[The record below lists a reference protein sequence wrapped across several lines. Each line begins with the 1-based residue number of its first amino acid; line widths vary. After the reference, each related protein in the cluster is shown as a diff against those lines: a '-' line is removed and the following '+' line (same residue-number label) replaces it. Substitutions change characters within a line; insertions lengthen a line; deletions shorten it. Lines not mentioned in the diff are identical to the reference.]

1 LKLPYYLAL
10 FIYLILQIGV
20 TSQLSAQSF
29 FSTTIN
35 GKSRSYLVA
44 QPKGENLNQPL
55 LIVLRSGTIKSLEQN
70 AMDSIWQSL
79 TTSST
84 LVFPVALGGKWNCE
98 DSVKENYD
106 VLFLSTLISEV
117 YGSFHINRNKVY
129 LISDEDG
136 LCLSE
141 QFYSKNTKSIS
152 LLPFV
157 ATNEEA
163 ARKANSFSNKED
175 NQQLGYEL
183 YKKTKLYLGD
193 EEKDKAD
200 SIKMN
205 TWGRRLTVE
214 FHMGDFSLMNLVR
227 TNVSDK
233 TRMGISNI
241 SNVIGVQVTKW
252 MDNSLGWYADLSYL
266 NVASKED
273 FSFSSS
279 GLSGELGFG
288 FIVPLSFGLKY
299 GFGNHPFRPYF
310 LLGSGPML
318 VSAVGGRITSS
329 GGGIPDPNNLSG
341 DITPIIRIT
350 SQLTLGSGFD
360 IRLSKRFLL
369 SGQFLYIHSA
379 NFKSVG
385 KIEAVKGFSTN
396 LSIGFIFG
404 ANRLN

>member
-1 LKLPYYLAL
+1 M
-10 FIYLILQIGV
+10 LIL
-20 TSQLSAQSF
+20 
-29 FSTTIN
+29 
-35 GKSRSYLVA
+35 
-44 QPKGENLNQPL
+44 
-55 LIVLRSGTIKSLEQN
+55 LRSETVKGLEQN
-70 AMDSIWQSL
+70 AADSIWQL
-79 TTSST
+79 LST
-84 LVFPVALGGKWNCE
+84 AATVVFPVALDGKWKCE
-98 DSVKENYD
+98 VSDKGDNDIS
-106 VLFLSTLISEV
+106 FLATVITEV
-117 YGSFHINRNKVY
+117 HSSFHINRNKVY
-129 LISDEDG
+129 LISDEEG
-136 LCLSE
+136 LCLAE
-141 QFYSKNTKSIS
+141 KFYSKNMKSIS
-152 LLPFV
+152 SLPF
-157 ATNEEA
+157 A
-163 ARKANSFSNKED
+163 ASNKGAVTKVNSFLDNED

-193 EEKDKAD
+193 EVKDRED
-200 SIKMN
+200 SIKMSK
-205 TWGRRLTVE
+205 WERRFTIE
-214 FHMGDFSLMNLVR
+214 FHAGGFSLMGLVK
-227 TNVSDK
+227 TNISDK
-233 TRMGISNI
+233 TRMDISNI

-266 NVASKED
+266 NIASKED

-279 GLSGELGFG
+279 GITGELGFG

-318 VSAVGGRITSS
+318 VSAVGGRITTS

-350 SQLTLGSGFD
+350 SQLTIGSGFD

-369 SGQFLYIHSA
+369 SGQFLYMHSA
-379 NFKSVG
+379 NFRSVG